1 MMSKHEIDIIAR
13 SKYAVIM
20 ARVPFTLRIETEERA
35 ALENL
40 SKIEG
45 RPVNQLLNEAIKSF
59 LGRRGPKE
67 RGLEANLVQLRAY
80 RKRDPKFQRAIAAF
94 VESEASLDDPV
105 EGQNVSGELEAI
117 GPAQSKIREM
127 LGA

>member
-1 MMSKHEIDIIAR
+1 
-13 SKYAVIM
+13 M
-20 ARVPFTLRIETEERA
+20 ARVPFTLRIDAEERA

-59 LGRRGPKE
+59 LVRRGSRE
-67 RGLEANLVQLRAY
+67 RSLEANLARLRAY
-80 RKRDPKFQRAIAAF
+80 RGSNPGFQRAVAAF

-105 EGQNVSGELEAI
+105 EGQLVNGDIESI
-117 GPAQSKIREM
+117 GPA
-127 LGA
+127 

>member
-1 MMSKHEIDIIAR
+1 
-13 SKYAVIM
+13 M

-67 RGLEANLVQLRAY
+67 RGLSANLAQLRAY
-80 RKRDPKFQRAIAAF
+80 RKRDLKFQRAIAAF
-94 VESEASLDDPV
+94 VESEASFDDPV
-105 EGQNVSGELEAI
+105 EGQVVSGELEAI

>member
-1 MMSKHEIDIIAR
+1 
-13 SKYAVIM
+13 M
-20 ARVPFTLRIETEERA
+20 ARIPFTLRIETEERA

-59 LGRRGPKE
+59 LSRRGPKE
-67 RGLEANLVQLRAY
+67 RGLEANLAQLRAY
-80 RKRDPKFQRAIAAF
+80 RKRDPKFQLAIATF
-94 VESEASLDDPV
+94 IESEASLDDPI
-105 EGQNVSGELEAI
+105 EGKVVSGELESV

>member
-1 MMSKHEIDIIAR
+1 MLKSQ
-13 SKYAVIM
+13 YAEIM
-20 ARVPFTLRIETEERA
+20 ARVPFTLRIETEERT

-59 LGRRGPKE
+59 LVHRGPKE
-67 RGLEANLVQLRAY
+67 RGLEANLAQLRAY
-80 RKRDPKFQRAIAAF
+80 RQRDPKFQSAIAAF
-94 VESEASLDDPV
+94 IESETSFDDPV
-105 EGQNVSGELEAI
+105 EGEVVSGKAESI